1 MALNIHS
8 FFYYKVYNL
17 LNLIYYFCRESEDT
31 ILLVLKEIYSILGV
45 SPDNQIQHAILPFDI
60 HDSEKPSY
68 PTSMQFEEPPGFNMS
83 FGSLSSLYDDSC

>member
-1 MALNIHS
+1 MIIK
-8 FFYYKVYNL
+8 FI
-17 LNLIYYFCRESEDT
+17 IYYFCRESEDT

-60 HDSEKPSY
+60 HDSENSNY

-83 FGSLSSLYDDSC
+83 FGSLSSLYDDNC

>member
-1 MALNIHS
+1 VLNIHS
-8 FFYYKVYNL
+8 FLFY
-17 LNLIYYFCRESEDT
+17 RESEDT

-60 HDSEKPSY
+60 HDSENSNY

-83 FGSLSSLYDDSC
+83 FGSLSSLYDDKC